1 MLRSFPLANN
11 SPQESVR
18 VAPKSTTEFSGRPGV
33 IKALSGPRTGSHECP
48 RSRGEHGS
56 EHTKPPLAC
65 LLVIWL
71 STRVSIRAGPGR
83 SGGQKRFFSG
93 GCACSGAQR
102 SNLQN
107 VSAGSW
113 RRGERLH
120 TCLTYA
126 RIPLLGE
133 APGTAWGPSGGSMVT
148 ANTLFELRECCSSLG
163 HHARPSCA
171 PFGSPGEHLH
181 MSGFWAILRWE
192 I

>member
-1 MLRSFPLANN
+1 MVPGQVPTSVHGLGASTDPSTQNHPSPVFWSSGFPLG
-11 SPQESVR
+11 SP
-18 VAPKSTTEFSGRPGV
+18 SGR
-33 IKALSGPRTGSHECP
+33 AWE
-48 RSRGEHGS
+48 
-56 EHTKPPLAC
+56 
-65 LLVIWL
+65 
-71 STRVSIRAGPGR
+71 
-83 SGGQKRFFSG
+83 GQGARNVFFSG

-148 ANTLFELRECCSSLG
+148 ANTLFELRECCTTLVL
-163 HHARPSCA
+163 ALWTTPA
-171 PFGSPGEHLH
+171 AFGRRGERLP
-181 MSGFWAILRWE
+181 ACPDRDR
-192 I
+192 

>member
-83 SGGQKRFFSG
+83 PGGQKRFFSG

-120 TCLTYA
+120 TRLTYA

-148 ANTLFELRECCSSLG
+148 ANTLFELRECCTTLVL
-163 HHARPSCA
+163 ALWTTPA
-171 PFGSPGEHLH
+171 AFGRRGER
-181 MSGFWAILRWE
+181 MPACPDRDR
-192 I
+192 